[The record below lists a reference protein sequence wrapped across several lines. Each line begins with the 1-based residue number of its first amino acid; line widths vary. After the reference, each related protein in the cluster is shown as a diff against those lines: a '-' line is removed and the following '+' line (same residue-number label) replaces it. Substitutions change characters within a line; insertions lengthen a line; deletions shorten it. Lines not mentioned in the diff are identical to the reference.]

1 MEVAIGQL
9 IDSKYRIVRMLG
21 EGGMGTV
28 YEGQNVRIGHRVA
41 IKILHAELSS
51 RPDVIE
57 RFEREAQAAGRI
69 GSDHIAEVYD
79 LGELPGGTRYMVME
93 YLDGENLAVRILKE
107 ERMRAQT
114 VAPIFLHV
122 LEALGAAHTAGIV
135 HRDLK
140 PENIFLVRDK
150 KTGRDFAKLVDFG
163 VSKFNYSA
171 PHSGSMTRTGSV
183 IGTPFYMSPEQ
194 AKGLKGTDHRSD
206 LYSLGVVLFECA
218 TGRVPFH
225 AETFNELMFKIVL
238 EEAPDPAV
246 VAPDLDRYFAAIIRK
261 AMARQPEDRYQDAAS
276 FQNDIAEWSRSV
288 GLLEGGTPDPL
299 LTSRTPIIS
308 KGPAV
313 GPLGETAFPT
323 PGSQT
328 PLPGAVAQSN
338 PASPGEPSTLL
349 SNTGGSL
356 PGAASTAVPASP
368 RRTGPLVTA
377 MTLTLAI
384 AAAGAVLVARKQSA
398 AHATAAVTMP
408 SVQAADP
415 PPSAP
420 PTAPS
425 SQTAAPVDP
434 PLAVAAAAPEAGPS
448 TDSRVVVHP
457 HAANVPPRPVSAPK
471 PVPTTG
477 PAPPAN
483 PTAEQLKG
491 RTIRTDL

>member
-51 RPDVIE
+51 RLDVVE

-69 GSDHIAEVYD
+69 GSDHIVEVYD

-114 VAPIFLHV
+114 IAPIFLHV

-194 AKGLKGTDHRSD
+194 AKGLRGTDHRSD

-246 VAPDLDRYFAAIIRK
+246 VAPDVDPYFAAIIRK
-261 AMARQPEDRYQDAAS
+261 AMARQPEARYQDAAS
-276 FQNDIAEWSRSV
+276 FQNDIAEWSRNA

-328 PLPGAVAQSN
+328 PLPGAAVQSN
-338 PASPGEPSTLL
+338 PASPASTLL

-356 PGAASTAVPASP
+356 PGAASTAVPPNP

-377 MTLTLAI
+377 VTLTLAI
-384 AAAGAVLVARKQSA
+384 AAGAVLVARKQSA

-408 SVQAADP
+408 SAQAAAP

-420 PTAPS
+420 P

-434 PLAVAAAAPEAGPS
+434 PVAVAAPAPEAGPS
-448 TDSRVVVHP
+448 TESRVSVHP
-457 HAANVPPRPVSAPK
+457 HAASMPARPVSAPK
-471 PVPTTG
+471 AVPTAG

-483 PTAEQLKG
+483 ATAEQLKG